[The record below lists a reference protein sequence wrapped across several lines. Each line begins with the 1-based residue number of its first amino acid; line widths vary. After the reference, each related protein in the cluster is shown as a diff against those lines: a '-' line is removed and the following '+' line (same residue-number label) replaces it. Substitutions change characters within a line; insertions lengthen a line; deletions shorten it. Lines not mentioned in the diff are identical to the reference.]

1 MSKSKK
7 EILEINTSQV
17 LILKTRLKMQTEV
30 LVEKINQLPLNRIAE
45 VEDFVDFLTQR
56 EERRLVDSATTLS
69 AEVFREVWDNEE
81 DAIYDII

>member
-1 MSKSKK
+1 
-7 EILEINTSQV
+7 
-17 LILKTRLKMQTEV
+17 MQTEV

-69 AEVFREVWDNEE
+69 EEVFREVWDNEE